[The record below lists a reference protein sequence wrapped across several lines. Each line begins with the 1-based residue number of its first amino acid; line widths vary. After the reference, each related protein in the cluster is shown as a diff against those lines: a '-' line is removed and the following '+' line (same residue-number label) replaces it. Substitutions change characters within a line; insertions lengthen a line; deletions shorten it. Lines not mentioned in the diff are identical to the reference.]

1 MPEFEIIE
9 LPQKYTSVSPV
20 EYQYFNQLFNHR
32 TIIMNEDIC
41 ENIVESFYVPLRDFE
56 MDDSDEPITVI
67 FNCSGGSVS
76 DGFFVANYLTKFK
89 KKLKIIVAGYAASMA
104 AVLLAAGGKNDNIT
118 RYCYPSTYLLLH
130 DGYVALQTSE
140 AKTAADF
147 MTHNNM
153 VDGEIR
159 QFFIDNTNIDPELY
173 DSMTRR
179 QWFIDANK
187 AKELNLVDKI
197 IGVDCDNDY

>member
-1 MPEFEIIE
+1 MPEFEILEI
-9 LPQKYTSVSPV
+9 PQKYTGATPA
-20 EYQYFNQLFNHR
+20 EYQYFNQLLNHR

-41 ENIVESFYVPLRDFE
+41 ENIVESFYVPLRQFE
-56 MDDSDEPITVI
+56 MDDSDEPITII

-76 DGFFVANYLTKFK
+76 DGFFVANYLTNFK
-89 KKLKIIVAGYAASMA
+89 KKLKIIATGYAASMA
-104 AVLLAAGGKNDNIT
+104 AVLLAAGGKNNNIT

-140 AKTAADF
+140 AQTAADY
-147 MTHNNM
+147 MSHNRT
-153 VDGEIR
+153 VDESIR
-159 QFFIDNTNIDPELY
+159 KFLIENTSITPELY

-179 QWFIDANK
+179 QWFIGAEE
-187 AKELNLVDKI
+187 AKELNLIDKI